1 MITVEILNPVS
12 TIRDE
17 DGSPLSQGTLV
28 AVSDGTTTYDL
39 PVGGIPLEADAQT
52 WLDDNAE
59 ALWLVAQARGN
70 TSDVLFSA
78 RERELLIALVK
89 VLLDE
94 INLLRQAIV
103 TIHPAAANQLPQRTL
118 SQVRGAIKNKL
129 NSGPVK

>member
-12 TIRDE
+12 TIEDE

-28 AVSDGTTTYDL
+28 AVSDGTATYDL

-52 WLDDNAE
+52 WLDDNAD
-59 ALWLVAQARGN
+59 ALWLVAQAKGN

-78 RERELLIALVK
+78 RERELLIAFAK
-89 VLLDE
+89 VVLDE

-103 TIHPAAANQLPQRTL
+103 MIHPAAASALPQRTMTQL
-118 SQVRGAIKNKL
+118 KNALIQAMK
-129 NSGPVK
+129 N